1 MAPESVQ
8 AALPAE
14 KGTAPPSRPKHK
26 IRLRFRK
33 AGNLRLVSH
42 IDLLHV
48 FERMLR
54 RAALPFARTQGF
66 HPKPCLVFAHALALG
81 VAGLDEV
88 VELELDE
95 PIPADEVM
103 DRLNPQAP
111 PGLEFL
117 QARAAE
123 ARGAPQVRRASYR
136 VALPAPDE
144 DLPRRCAALLARPRC
159 IVERAKPRLRRIDI
173 RPYLCDVHADAGT
186 LTMSLWITPYGAAR
200 PEEIVKALGLGD
212 LLEDGAV
219 LERIHLELM
228 DELPEHERWLP
239 EIPRLADADVAA
251 EEVVVPASATREHAA
266 PSADP
271 LIANP
276 LSFET

>member
-1 MAPESVQ
+1 MAPESLQ
-8 AALPAE
+8 AALPPE

-95 PIPADEVM
+95 PIPADEVLE
-103 DRLNPQAP
+103 RLNHQAP
-111 PGLEFL
+111 PGLKFL
-117 QARAAE
+117 QARVAE
-123 ARGAPQVRRASYR
+123 TRGAPQVRRATYR
-136 VALPAPDE
+136 FALPAPDE

-173 RPYLCDVHADAGT
+173 RPYLCDVQADAGA
-186 LTMSLWITPYGAAR
+186 LTMALWITPYGAAR

-212 LLEDGAV
+212 VLEDGAV

-239 EIPRLADADVAA
+239 QIPRLADAEVAA
-251 EEVVVPASATREHAA
+251 EEVVVPAAAAREHAA